1 MGDLRVFNSAG
12 ESDDPNTVT
21 SYNSSVGRISDLF
34 VAKEDL
40 QDLTAAIE
48 NNTNAVQGITQGSSS
63 SFDTFSEV
71 EENLSIDAFL
81 SAWDDE

>member
-12 ESDDPNTVT
+12 ENDDPNTVT

-40 QDLTAAIE
+40 QDLTVAIE
-48 NNTNAVQGITQGSSS
+48 NNTNAVQGITGGAST

-71 EENLSIDAFL
+71 EQQLNIDKFL
-81 SAWDDE
+81 AAWDDE